1 MAQQMADGEELYEE
15 DLDDEDEDEDMLCDG
30 HDEMEDEL
38 KGIDEK
44 VEDIEVDI
52 NDLDKASYSVP
63 ETDEGFRRILEE
75 RFGHTEFLEG

>member
-1 MAQQMADGEELYEE
+1 
-15 DLDDEDEDEDMLCDG
+15 MLCDG

-38 KGIDEK
+38 KEIDEK

-52 NDLDKASYSVP
+52 NDLDKASYAVP
-63 ETDEGFRRILEE
+63 ETDDGYIRILKE

>member
-1 MAQQMADGEELYEE
+1 MIDEE
-15 DLDDEDEDEDMLCDG
+15 MLADG

-44 VEDIEVDI
+44 LEDIEVDI
-52 NDLDKASYSVP
+52 NDLDKASYAVP

-75 RFGHTEFLEG
+75 RFGH